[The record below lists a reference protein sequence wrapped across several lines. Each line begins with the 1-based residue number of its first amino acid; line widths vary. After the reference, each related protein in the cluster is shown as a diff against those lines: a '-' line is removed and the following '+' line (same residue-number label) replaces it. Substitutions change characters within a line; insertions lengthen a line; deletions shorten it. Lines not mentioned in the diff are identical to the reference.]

1 MAAATEGLFDV
12 NKFLSILGS
21 HAASDVTVVCR
32 ASQSAFAVAGA
43 AHAQPREVQFHC
55 HRSVLRYRCALFA
68 GGEGAVPDTEMPLKR
83 RRSVLNL
90 DADDDVVYEVLR
102 YMYCG
107 TVHFHRGFHARFRQL
122 LAVADYLGVEGGTSE
137 APCSALLEEPGVQHW
152 LSALP
157 VTELLDLLRARPLG
171 KWQLGF
177 ASRLALMVR
186 LAGLRPREFSVEALA
201 SLGDSLDGLLQVHP
215 WLVQL
220 KVVNLAGEV
229 VAEWKVDWA
238 TTAAE
243 LAARLRDAAPTPGAR
258 PCLMMGGKQLFPGSS
273 LRESGARGGGCT
285 LSLGLV
291 WQLGRQC
298 ACGLPAVRLV
308 VPENAEGLRKGRV
321 FHRCPGPLGA
331 QCSYFEWEDQAPS
344 APTAAPPAAAAA
356 PVTDNGSRIASPLH
370 SVRLFLGAVQV
381 GA

>member
-1 MAAATEGLFDV
+1 MAAALGSPAGV
-12 NKFLSILGS
+12 SNFLSILS
-21 HAASDVTVVCR
+21 CHTASDVTVVCR
-32 ASQSAFAVAGA
+32 AAPKLGAAGA
-43 AHAQPREVQFHC
+43 ADAHVREVKFHC
-55 HRSVLRYRCALFA
+55 HRSVLRSRCALLA
-68 GGEGAVPDTEMPLKR
+68 GGEGASPDVEMPPCKR
-83 RRSVLNL
+83 RRTVLDL

-122 LAVADYLGVEGGTSE
+122 LAVADYLGVEGGTSA

-157 VTELLDLLRARPLG
+157 VAELLDLLRARPLG

-177 ASRLALMVR
+177 NSRLALMVR

-201 SLGDSLDGLLQVHP
+201 SLGDSLDGLLEVHP

-220 KVVNLAGEV
+220 TVVNLAGDL

-243 LAARLRDAAPTPGAR
+243 LAARLRDAAPMPGAR
-258 PCLMMGGKQLFPGSS
+258 PSLVLGGRQLLPGSS
-273 LRESGARGGGCT
+273 LRDAGARGGGCA

-291 WQLGRQC
+291 WQQGRQC
-298 ACGLPAVRLV
+298 RCGVPAVRLV
-308 VPENAEGLRKGRV
+308 VPENAEGLRKGRA
-321 FHRCPGPLGA
+321 FYRCPGQPGS
-331 QCSYFEWEDQAPS
+331 QCSYFEWEDYQ
-344 APTAAPPAAAAA
+344 APTAPAAAGAA
-356 PVTDNGSRIASPLH
+356 VAVAAMADAGPRIASPLH
-370 SVRLFLGAVQV
+370 SVRLFMAAAGA
-381 GA
+381 A